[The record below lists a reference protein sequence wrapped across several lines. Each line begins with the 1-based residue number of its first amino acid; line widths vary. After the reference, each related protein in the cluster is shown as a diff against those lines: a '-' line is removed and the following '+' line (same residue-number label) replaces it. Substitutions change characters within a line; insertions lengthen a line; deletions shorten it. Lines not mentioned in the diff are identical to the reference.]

1 MAHPEKGLNLQ
12 NYCASLPL
20 NLVKYNAMRS
30 QSLVLLLISF
40 FFIKS
45 ARSQSYELLI
55 QGQTGKLYLEHTV
68 VAKENWYSIG
78 RLYNVSPKE
87 VAPFNN
93 LTMAQSLNIG
103 QQLQIPL
110 TATNFSQ
117 NGVKTPAETLV
128 PLYHIIQEKEWM
140 YRISVNH
147 NKVPIASLE
156 KWNNI
161 NKDQVK
167 AGMHLIVGYLKVKTA
182 LSALAANGGAPSVA
196 GAAGSTPA
204 GTPAANT
211 PPVTGAKTSTTAA
224 GTPLVTTSKTSIAGT
239 PSGTN
244 SKTSTAGTP
253 PAAPAAAP
261 KVATPPVITATIS
274 NSQPAAKE
282 DPPPAKEETKVV
294 THPNAPATTASASTT
309 ATPALHFN
317 GGYFK
322 TDFADGGKSMNGQA
336 GIFKSTSGWQDGKYY
351 ALMNNVAVGTIVKIN
366 APSGK
371 SIYAKILGQ
380 LPDMK
385 ESAGLTVRIS
395 NAAASELGEG
405 EGRFTVEVRY

>member
-1 MAHPEKGLNLQ
+1 MFNLQ
-12 NYCASLPL
+12 YYCASLPL
-20 NLVKYNAMRS
+20 NMVKNNAMRL
-30 QSLVLLLISF
+30 QALVFFLISF
-40 FFIKS
+40 LFVKP
-45 ARSQSYELLI
+45 AQSQPGELLI
-55 QGQTGKLYLEHTV
+55 QGQTGNLYLEHTV

-87 VAPFNN
+87 IAPFNK
-93 LTMAQSLNIG
+93 LTMAQPLNIG

-110 TATNFSQ
+110 TAVNFSQ
-117 NGVKTPAETLV
+117 NGLKAPAETLV

-147 NKVPIASLE
+147 NKVPIANLE

-182 LSALAANGGAPSVA
+182 LSALAANGGAPAVA
-196 GAAGSTPA
+196 VEQSSTA
-204 GTPAANT
+204 T
-211 PPVTGAKTSTTAA
+211 PPA
-224 GTPLVTTSKTSIAGT
+224 TTSKAS
-239 PSGTN
+239 N
-244 SKTSTAGTP
+244 
-253 PAAPAAAP
+253 
-261 KVATPPVITATIS
+261 PPVITATIS
-274 NSQPAAKE
+274 NSQPVAKE
-282 DPPPAKEETKVV
+282 DPPPAKEESKPMVKEEPKPV
-294 THPNAPATTASASTT
+294 THTNVPATTPASVTT
-309 ATPALHFN
+309 TSATTTPALHFN

-322 TDFADGGKSMNGQA
+322 TDFTDGGKSTNGPA
-336 GIFKSTSGWQDGKYY
+336 GIFKSSSGWQDGKYY
-351 ALMNNVAVGTIVKIN
+351 ALMNNVSVGTIVKIS
-366 APSGK
+366 ASSGK

>member
-1 MAHPEKGLNLQ
+1 MFNLQ
-12 NYCASLPL
+12 YYCASLPL
-20 NLVKYNAMRS
+20 NMVKNNAMRL
-30 QSLVLLLISF
+30 QALVFLLISF
-40 FFIKS
+40 LFVKP
-45 ARSQSYELLI
+45 AQSQPGELLI
-55 QGQTGKLYLEHTV
+55 QGQTGSLYLEHTV

-87 VAPFNN
+87 VAPFNK
-93 LTMAQSLNIG
+93 LTMAQPLNIG

-110 TATNFSQ
+110 TAANFSQ
-117 NGVKTPAETLV
+117 NGLKAPAETLV
-128 PLYHIIQEKEWM
+128 PLYHVIQEKEWM

-147 NKVPIASLE
+147 NKVPITSLE

-182 LSALAANGGAPSVA
+182 LSALAANGGASAVA
-196 GAAGSTPA
+196 VEQSATA
-204 GTPAANT
+204 T
-211 PPVTGAKTSTTAA
+211 PPVTTSKVPAAGTAATTSRTSATAA
-224 GTPLVTTSKTSIAGT
+224 GTPPATNPK
-239 PSGTN
+239 PS
-244 SKTSTAGTP
+244 
-253 PAAPAAAP
+253 
-261 KVATPPVITATIS
+261 TPPVITATIS
-274 NSQPAAKE
+274 NSQPVAKE
-282 DPPPAKEETKVV
+282 DPPPAKEESKPMVKEEPKSV
-294 THPNAPATTASASTT
+294 THANVPATTPAPATTTSSTT
-309 ATPALHFN
+309 TPALHFN

-322 TDFADGGKSMNGQA
+322 TDFTDGGKSTNGPA
-336 GIFKSTSGWQDGKYY
+336 GIFKSSSGWQDGKYY
-351 ALMNNVAVGTIVKIN
+351 ALMNNVPVGTIVKIS
-366 APSGK
+366 ASSGK